1 MACAN
6 ENEPHTNGSQF
17 FITLDACPHLDR
29 KHTIFGKIVG
39 DSIYNVAHFNELNVS
54 SATNQQIIVQPE
66 VNIIRASPML
76 RRSRCAS
83 KGHNDTYG
91 SRKLNLLM
99 SHSQNDISNRPDL
112 GVRILDQLLH
122 EPQQ

>member
-29 KHTIFGKIVG
+29 KHTIFGKVVG

-54 SATNQQIIVQPE
+54 NTSVEIYQSMAHSCKGFWHSYRFGLALSDSAE
-66 VNIIRASPML
+66 RGS
-76 RRSRCAS
+76 
-83 KGHNDTYG
+83 GEDTHG
-91 SRKLNLLM
+91 SVMAL
-99 SHSQNDISNRPDL
+99 
-112 GVRILDQLLH
+112 
-122 EPQQ
+122 